1 MLLTN
6 WNNHLPIIYTLN
18 IWHNAA
24 NEIRQNFQGNII
36 HPIYIYIIHDIVI
49 YYEKKKKKIHSLTVN
64 QYMLEI

>member
-49 YYEKKKKKIHSLTVN
+49 YYEK
-64 QYMLEI
+64 